1 MTDERVR
8 PWRVC
13 PTDGAVKL
21 GDHGVG
27 GMHWNATAALFLDFW
42 FTGVP
47 AAAATSMAPLHQQY
61 ADATGHAPMLRD
73 EAMLFWQSRN
83 RYDAIAASI
92 APAIVFHRYRRDA
105 LRPGRHR
112 PCLRAEHRLSRS
124 LLSVSPPRSLLS
136 VSALRSRSLSPLS
149 AHALRACVRRA
160 RARPATSRLR
170 SRPQSPRSTR
180 SAASL

>member
-124 LLSVSPPRSLLS
+124 
-136 VSALRSRSLSPLS
+136 PLS
-149 AHALRACVRRA
+149 AHALYLPSLLTLSARVYAAPVRVQLQVDCDRDLNRHA
-160 RARPATSRLR
+160 VREAQPPCR
-170 SRPQSPRSTR
+170 SVGH
-180 SAASL
+180 